1 MRAETDRRRQ
11 EDTNLAEAIEPS
23 FGDRGRVIL
32 HNDSVTP
39 YDFVI
44 VALVRFFKLDPYRA
58 ELVTWTAHSSGT
70 ALVAVLPLSDARN
83 KVGRAH
89 FAAGLEGYPLMF
101 TIEPD

>member
-1 MRAETDRRRQ
+1 MTVRPPISPEIHREEELVQ
-11 EDTNLAEAIEPS
+11 EAVLEKLH
-23 FGDRGRVIL
+23 RVL
-32 HNDSVTP
+32 VHNDSVTP

-58 ELVTWTAHSSGT
+58 ELITWTAHSSGT
-70 ALVAVLPLSDARN
+70 ALVAVLSLTDARN